1 MTSLYDK
8 SIQIIKEGQSSTG
21 AYIASPNFPT
31 YQYCWLRDGSFIAYA
46 MDRAGEHASAEAF
59 FRWVGQTIQRYGDKV
74 DGIKLHL
81 DSGLPIG
88 KDDVLHTRYTLDGS
102 EDTVDSAWGNFQI
115 DGYGTWLWALAEHI
129 RLSGN
134 VSLLRELRASVEI
147 TLRYLS
153 LVWQL
158 PNYDCWEEHPEYIH
172 SYSLA
177 TVYAGFNRLEQLQ
190 KKEPDLIDPIPL
202 QALASEVRD
211 YILKYAVKDGC
222 LVKHIWSAR
231 DGDDPR
237 PVQQSGVDSSMIG
250 VAVPYQ
256 VFPLND
262 PVMEKT
268 LKIIEADLLRPGGG
282 LYRYKADVYYGGGE
296 WILLTA
302 WLGWY
307 YVKLGR
313 IDEAAMLQKWIE
325 SQATGKGFLP
335 EQVSQHK
342 LAPAHYAPWLKK
354 WGPVASPLL
363 WSHAMYIILIEELNQ
378 ARLK

>member
-325 SQATGKGFLP
+325 SQATGEGFLP